1 MARFRGHRALT
12 SSGNFGSLAQLF
24 KAFSHNTKPL
34 PAGGCNNAPAHDGH
48 DGTGGVITSPTI
60 TMPNWPER
68 EDNHSHDRAVFP
80 SRPIRSPPPLQA
92 PMKHPPTNHRAL
104 FLPCV
109 VELAGT
115 NTQAAWAK
123 LPEESVTPLG
133 VLIGRPQGSAMAPQA
148 LPPGTMEVQVGQ
160 VPRLVVMGRPRLTTT
175 EVCPC
180 NLGIASRGKLS
191 TATPWC
197 HGHARGHTTC
207 RTALSR

>member
-1 MARFRGHRALT
+1 MPAPLRVGLLCVRAPRVQIRHHDHAELKQVQLLA
-12 SSGNFGSLAQLF
+12 FLLAQTLLNPTL
-24 KAFSHNTKPL
+24 APL
-34 PAGGCNNAPAHDGH
+34 PPVLRQVTAVD
-48 DGTGGVITSPTI
+48 SPQ
-60 TMPNWPER
+60 R
-68 EDNHSHDRAVFP
+68 
-80 SRPIRSPPPLQA
+80 
-92 PMKHPPTNHRAL
+92 
-104 FLPCV
+104 
-109 VELAGT
+109 G
-115 NTQAAWAK
+115 
-123 LPEESVTPLG
+123 PLG